1 MQKPL
6 PNLARRGRPPRSSE
20 EIGASRAR
28 IVAAARDL
36 FAAEGYDGVSMRKV
50 AAKAQCLPSTLYTL
64 FPNKR
69 QLLHRLWEGIFAD
82 LVSAMERSYAA
93 SAPAARLTALCLANI
108 DFWLERP
115 EDYRAIFLVEDRVQD
130 SDEPYFVENDLATR
144 LIAIIRHAVLEAQQ
158 RGEIG
163 PGDPDAIRD
172 ALLCGIQGVVYN
184 LIAIPEF
191 RWADPERLKRTT
203 VEALVR
209 GLGQGG

>member
-1 MQKPL
+1 MEDSSANP
-6 PNLARRGRPPRSSE
+6 ARRGRPPRSAE
-20 EIGASRAR
+20 EIGANRAR

-50 AAKAQCLPSTLYTL
+50 AARAQCLPSALYTL

-69 QLLHRLWEGIFAD
+69 QLLHCLWEGIFAD
-82 LVSAMERSYAA
+82 LVAAMEQSHAA
-93 SAPAARLTALCLANI
+93 SAPGGRLIALCLTNI

-130 SDEPYFVENDLATR
+130 SDAPYFVENALALR
-144 LIAIIRHAVLEAQQ
+144 LVAILHDAVAEAQQ
-158 RGEIG
+158 RGEVG
-163 PGDPDAIRD
+163 PGDPEAIRD
-172 ALLCGIQGVVYN
+172 ALLCGIQGVAYN

-191 RWADPERLKRTT
+191 RWGDPERLKRTT

-209 GLGQGG
+209 GLR

>member
-1 MQKPL
+1 MQESSTNP
-6 PNLARRGRPPRSSE
+6 ARRGRPPRSAE
-20 EIGASRAR
+20 EVDANRAR

-50 AAKAQCLPSTLYTL
+50 AARANCLPSTLYTL

-69 QLLHRLWEGIFAD
+69 QLLHHLWEGIFAD
-82 LVSAMERSYAA
+82 LVAAMEQSHAT
-93 SAPAARLTALCLANI
+93 SAPAERLTALCLTNI

-130 SDEPYFVENDLATR
+130 SDAPYFVENVLALR
-144 LIAIIRHAVLEAQQ
+144 LVAILQDAVVEAQQ

-163 PGDPDAIRD
+163 PGDPEAVRD
-172 ALLCGIQGVVYN
+172 ALLCGIQGVAYN

-191 RWADPERLKRTT
+191 RWGDPERLKRTT

-209 GLGQGG
+209 GLR

>member
-1 MQKPL
+1 MQESSTNP
-6 PNLARRGRPPRSSE
+6 ARRGRPPRSAE
-20 EIGASRAR
+20 EVDANRAR

-36 FAAEGYDGVSMRKV
+36 FAVEGYDGVSMRKV
-50 AAKAQCLPSTLYTL
+50 AARAQCLPSTLYTL

-69 QLLHRLWEGIFAD
+69 QLLHHLWEGIFAD
-82 LVSAMERSYAA
+82 LVAAMEQSHVAN
-93 SAPAARLTALCLANI
+93 APAGRLTALCLTNI

-130 SDEPYFVENDLATR
+130 SDAPYFVENALALR
-144 LIAIIRHAVLEAQQ
+144 LVAILRDAVVEAQQ

-163 PGDPDAIRD
+163 PGDPDSIRD
-172 ALLCGIQGVVYN
+172 TLLCGIQGVAYN

-191 RWADPERLKRTT
+191 RWGDAERLKRTT

-209 GLGQGG
+209 GLR